1 MALDKRDLLDRYEAR
16 GDEATFLEAL
26 PLYERAAANGASPD
40 ELRDYGYLL
49 ECHARNQ
56 LRLAIV
62 QYERAMKMD
71 PTLDKVRYQLISAR
85 AGLQETEREVDVY
98 EKRLAAA
105 PHDIREH
112 RFLATA
118 YLAAGEYDKAREVAE
133 RGLLLAPDDAILT
146 YDRGEAR
153 SKTGDPDGALAD
165 WRLALTLDT
174 EDIGPLYMSAF
185 LLEREGRIPEAI
197 EAWQSILDWSQIR
210 DNKLDMEWPTREL
223 ERLRGDN
230 PKG

>member
-1 MALDKRDLLDRYEAR
+1 MPSDKRDLLDLYEAR

-26 PLYERAAANGASPD
+26 PLYQQAAANGASPD

-56 LRLAIV
+56 LREAV
-62 QYERAMKMD
+62 EQYERALSMD

-105 PHDIREH
+105 PDDVREH
-112 RFLATA
+112 RLLARA
-118 YLAAGEYDKAREVAE
+118 YLAAGAYDKAHAVAE
-133 RGLLLAPDDAILT
+133 RGLLLAPNDAILM

-153 SKTGDPDGALAD
+153 AKSGDSEGALED
-165 WRLALTLDT
+165 WRLALSLDS
-174 EDIGPLYMSAF
+174 ENLEPLYMSAF
-185 LLEREGRIPEAI
+185 LFEREGRIAEAI
-197 EAWQSILDWSQIR
+197 EAWQSILDWSQAR
-210 DNKLDMEWPTREL
+210 DNKLDMEWPIREL
-223 ERLRGDN
+223 DRLRTE
-230 PKG
+230 PKA